1 MKPEGIIQA
10 VILLLILAIAASCTA
25 GKQYAGKLFGN
36 RSLPSSK
43 DSTRIVFI
51 ESDSTIAGKAEVKVV
66 TNFRDSIITARQ
78 VIQPE
83 TKGIRQ
89 KKQRDN

>member
-25 GKQYAGKLFGN
+25 GKQYAGKLFSN

-51 ESDSTIAGKAEVKVV
+51 ESDSTLAGKAEVKVV